1 MALSDETRAYL
12 ENLIGGL
19 RTFSATPLSP
29 CPQLF
34 FPFVCRDE
42 LGI

>member
-19 RTFSATPLSP
+19 RTFSATPSP